1 MNLIKLLYISLI
13 IILCPT
19 LGYAQKKT
27 LTLEMSNAPLSDILI
42 KIEKNT
48 GYYFQYSK
56 QVIDVRQKRTL
67 KVKNQPI
74 EVAMDSLL
82 KGTNIRYQIKKKQII
97 LNNIKEKEK
106 KEIKKILNTTKGIV
120 LDSKSREPI
129 IGASITMEGEQKGTI
144 SNTDGCFEIETP
156 EDSRIKISYIGYLTQ
171 LVTPQKNGTL
181 EVLLS
186 ENTQM
191 IDEIVV
197 VGYGSMAIRNL
208 PNAIAQVKPDK
219 IPQTSI
225 SNVNQLFV
233 GRAAGMQALITST
246 QPDGKVNVSIRGGDN
261 PIFVVDGVV
270 MPNESIATNGGE
282 TGLPSNVNRSGL
294 AGINPMDIESIEVL
308 KDASA
313 AIYGISAANGVIL
326 ITTKKGKEGAP
337 SITYDGNFSFVWNC
351 PYLDV
356 LDTQEYMDMA
366 NIFSKENYL
375 YNKKQYPYG
384 SSSYDGKWTSL
395 FSESDK
401 TNATTTNWKDYV
413 LNQGY
418 ITKHNITVSG
428 GTSKFKYYLGGG
440 YLDQD
445 GTVSKSSMTKYTFR
459 GNLTLELFPFL
470 NLSSSFSAN
479 QNIYNNSMVGTDT
492 GNRGNVAGSA
502 LNSALLYPP
511 YLSLKQKDDTYTIFK
526 SIPNPKAMEAIN
538 DKTKEHGYN
547 LNFTANLKLYKDML
561 YLKGIYGMNQENM
574 RRSIFIP
581 SNVYFSRM
589 YKSRGNIQSE
599 RRLTQTLEVMLM
611 FSRQMFDIV
620 HVDALA
626 GMGKYLES
634 SEGYGISYEDVHD
647 AINEHD
653 ISSAEGKIYPTSHT
667 QKNERRSQFF
677 KVGFDILDK
686 YVVSATLR
694 RDGADKFF
702 PGNKYALFPS
712 MSVAWKI
719 SNENFLKDISWIN
732 LLKLRASWGK
742 TGQDNLGSSLYAT
755 YAPNRFKV
763 NFSDNTIVNIPYVSI
778 GPNYPDVS
786 WQKTSMRNI
795 GADFY
800 LLHNRISGSID
811 FFRNDI
817 TRLLGYASNSPL
829 AIYGSRPIN
838 GGHYY
843 RKGWEIALN
852 TQNLTGAI
860 SWNTQLTL
868 SQTKAYWKQRL
879 PNYDYQTYQKR
890 NHEPMDAYYFY
901 NVTGIINSDRSNM
914 PESQK
919 TLQAEAQLPGCP
931 IIEDRNRDGKIDE
944 KDVCMRDNS
953 PDLYVGFNHTF
964 TYKNFELSFFM
975 YGQFGIQ
982 KYNIAYSAAQAGPL
996 AIDYP
1001 ENTNRFAYRL
1011 WNSQTNPTGSRPGLA
1026 FNKMGALPGN
1036 AWVNVDIENAS
1047 FLRMSNITLAYNLN
1061 GNILGSLQKY
1071 ICNIRVYTDIQNP
1084 FILTKFKGF
1093 DPEIYTGGGGA
1104 DGASRGEYPQTR
1116 SLSFGASVTF

>member
-1 MNLIKLLYISLI
+1 
-13 IILCPT
+13 
-19 LGYAQKKT
+19 
-27 LTLEMSNAPLSDILI
+27 MSNKPLSDILN
-42 KIEKNT
+42 KIETNT

-56 QVIDVRQKRTL
+56 QVIDIRQKRTI
-67 KVKNQPI
+67 KVKDQPI
-74 EVAMDSLL
+74 EIVMDTLL
-82 KGTNIRYQIKKKQII
+82 KGTGIKYQIKKKQII
-97 LNNIKEKEK
+97 LSPKNEKEK
-106 KEIKKILNTTKGIV
+106 KEIKRILEITKGIV
-120 LDSKSREPI
+120 LDSKSNEPV
-129 IGASITMEGEQKGTI
+129 IGASITIENEQQGTI
-144 SNTDGCFEIETP
+144 SDTEGYFEIATP
-156 EDSRIKISYIGYLTQ
+156 NDTRIKISYIGYHTQ
-171 LVTPQKNGTL
+171 WIAPSKKGTV

-186 ENTQM
+186 EDTKM

-197 VGYGSMAIRNL
+197 VGYGSMARRNL

-219 IPQTSI
+219 IPQASI
-225 SNVNQLFV
+225 SNVNQLFI
-233 GRAAGMQALITST
+233 GRAAGMQALVTST

-270 MPNESIATNGGE
+270 VPNEPIATNGGE
-282 TGLPSNVNRSGL
+282 TGLPSNINRSGL
-294 AGINPMDIESIEVL
+294 AGINPADIESIEVL

-326 ITTKKGKEGAP
+326 ITTKKGKEGGP
-337 SITYDGNFSFVWNC
+337 SVTYDGNFSFVWNC

-356 LDTQEYMDMA
+356 LNSQEYMKIA
-366 NIFSKENYL
+366 NTFNKENYL
-375 YNKKQYPYG
+375 YTKKQYPYG
-384 SSSYDGKWTSL
+384 SLPYDGKWSPL
-395 FSESDK
+395 FSESDMAH
-401 TNATTTNWKDYV
+401 ATTTNWKDYV

-418 ITKHNITVSG
+418 ITKHNIRISG
-428 GTSKFKYYLGGG
+428 GTSKIKYYLGGG
-440 YLDQD
+440 YLNQN
-445 GTVSKSSMTKYTFR
+445 GTVSQSEMTKYTFR

-470 NLSSSFSAN
+470 NLNSSFSAN
-479 QNIYNNSMVGTDT
+479 QNIYSNCMVGTDT

-511 YLSLKQKDDTYTIFK
+511 YLSLKQKDNTYTIFK
-526 SIPNPKAMEAIN
+526 SIPNPKAMENIS
-538 DKTKEHGYN
+538 DKTKEQGYN
-547 LNFTANLKLYKDML
+547 LNFIANLKLYKDMIL
-561 YLKGIYGMNQENM
+561 LKGIYGMNQENM

-581 SNVYFSRM
+581 SDVHFSRM
-589 YKSRGNIQSE
+589 YKSRGNIQSD

-611 FSRQMFDIV
+611 FSRRLFNTV

-634 SEGYGISYEDVHD
+634 CEGYGISYEDVHD

-677 KVGFDILDK
+677 KASFDILNK

-694 RDGADKFF
+694 RDGTDKFF
-702 PGNKYALFPS
+702 PGNKYAMFPS
-712 MSVAWKI
+712 LSAAWKI

-732 LLKLRASWGK
+732 LLKLRLSWGK

-786 WQKTSMRNI
+786 WQKTNMKNI
-795 GADFY
+795 GADFF
-800 LLHNRISGSID
+800 LLNNRISGSID

-829 AIYGSRPIN
+829 SIYGSRPIN
-838 GGHYY
+838 GGHYF
-843 RKGWEIALN
+843 RRGWEITLN
-852 TQNLTGAI
+852 TQNLKRAV
-860 SWNTQLTL
+860 SWETSL
-868 SQTKAYWKQRL
+868 SLSHTKAYWKERL

-901 NVTGIINSDRSNM
+901 NITGIINIDRTNM

-919 TLQAEAQLPGCP
+919 TLQKEAQLPGCP
-931 IIEDRNRDGKIDE
+931 IIEDQNKDGKIDE

-953 PDLYVGFNHTF
+953 PDLYMGITNIFI
-964 TYKNFELSFFM
+964 YKKFELSFFM

-982 KYNIAYSAAQAGPL
+982 KNNIAYNGAQSGSL
-996 AIDYP
+996 AVDYP
-1001 ENTNRFAYRL
+1001 ENTNKFAYRL
-1011 WNSQTNPTGSRPGLA
+1011 WNSQTNPTGNRPGLA

-1036 AWVNVDIENAS
+1036 AWVNADIENAS
-1047 FLRMSNITLAYNLN
+1047 FLRMSNITLAYNFD
-1061 GNILGSLQKY
+1061 GNILKNLQKY
-1071 ICNIRVYTDIQNP
+1071 IHNIRVYTDIQNP
-1084 FILTKFKGF
+1084 FVLTKFKGF

-1116 SLSFGASVTF
+1116 SVSLGVTVTF